1 MKIYFDKESL
11 NVLLEG
17 DDRLFPSGSLLAE
30 ELNGNVVVKYK
41 NTNVNNLYISHTSIE
56 TQYGSP
62 AGTTLQ
68 EVIDY
73 LNVEFNKGLS
83 GGDGSFG
90 LLQDEVTIN
99 NTNIFQGDIIMVMP
113 VSITINEIVFIKTV
127 FDGGFTVGRMIIN
140 ALGTLTNNLPFNWIK
155 Y

>member
-30 ELNGNVVVKYK
+30 DLNGNVVVKYK
-41 NTNVNNLYISHTSIE
+41 NTNVNNLYMPYTSIE
-56 TQYGSP
+56 NQDGIP
-62 AGTTLQ
+62 AGATLQ

-73 LNVEFNKGLS
+73 LNIEFNKGLS

-90 LLQDEVTIN
+90 LFQDEVTIN

-127 FDGGFTVGRMIIN
+127 FDGGFTVGRIIIN
-140 ALGTLTNNLPFNWIK
+140 ALGTLTNNLPFNWLK